1 MTFAC
6 VKPSLTNS
14 TPPSADFSSLCLST
28 TLIVTL
34 SLFIGEDLFVADA
47 HLLLVDL
54 PEILS
59 LTGSQG
65 IEKIAW
71 DNSGERLVVSF
82 KGGDDMYKGLIT
94 RCFCL
99 FSSCQ
104 GIEKITWDNSG
115 ERLVVSFKGGDDM
128 YKGLIVIY
136 DTRRTPL
143 ISRSL
148 IGFIKGH
155 GDNPKPISFSFHKKF
170 KQGPLLFVC

>member
-34 SLFIGEDLFVADA
+34 SLFIDA

-82 KGGDDMYKGLIT
+82 KGGDDI
-94 RCFCL
+94 
-99 FSSCQ
+99 Q

>member
-34 SLFIGEDLFVADA
+34 SLFIDA

-59 LTGSQG
+59 LTGS
-65 IEKIAW
+65 
-71 DNSGERLVVSF
+71 
-82 KGGDDMYKGLIT
+82 
-94 RCFCL
+94 
-99 FSSCQ
+99 Q

-170 KQGPLLFVC
+170 KQGPLLFVSNGLCCTYPFLFRSHMLFHNKDFCEILLVVYDFEQVDFDANVFY